1 MLLEDGS
8 LDRKKLGSLIFSDSE
23 KRAALD
29 GLLDG
34 YIRQWMRDQI
44 DFHRQNGVDLLVL
57 DIPLLFEAG
66 YEPLCD
72 AIMVV
77 YTPKELQCQRLMQR
91 DDLTKAQAIDRMNS
105 QLSIEIKKEK
115 ADIVIDNSGDL
126 AETYLQ
132 VDQWLAKRAAEN

>member
-1 MLLEDGS
+1 
-8 LDRKKLGSLIFSDSE
+8 
-23 KRAALD
+23 
-29 GLLDG
+29 
-34 YIRQWMRDQI
+34 MRDQI

-132 VDQWLAKRAAEN
+132 VDQWLAKRAVEN